1 LNDDINRPLA
11 LQNLGYD
18 DEDTGFDRN
27 NDDENTDDMASWLSA
42 FSQNRQ
48 QQKRSGFPIKLH
60 SSIALPQRRNN
71 RPHWNPLVAAYKRCG
86 ELSRREDRE
95 SCFKD
100 AIQMLFVHKLRK

>member
-1 LNDDINRPLA
+1 MNDDINKPLA
-11 LQNLGYD
+11 IQNLEYD
-18 DEDTGFDRN
+18 DEDTDFDTN
-27 NDDENTDDMASWLSA
+27 NEDDLASWLSSI
-42 FSQNRQ
+42 SQYRQ
-48 QQKRSGFPIKLH
+48 QRKRSGFPIKH
-60 SSIALPQRRNN
+60 RSSIALPQRRNS